1 MWKLNVMFLKVGK
14 VACSAFHFRYSEH
27 SRGFFHDVML
37 ALRCLREQARLQSDA
52 ENSFYYLLSHV
63 LEKKKPLWCP
73 CSGDSVRHCYVASLK
88 LVVPYAPLNS

>member
-63 LEKKKPLWCP
+63 LEKKKT
-73 CSGDSVRHCYVASLK
+73 S
-88 LVVPYAPLNS
+88 VVPLQWRQCEALLCCFFKISCPLCASK